1 MKFAEDMIAKLQRR
15 HKYKFLSDVSKDLL
29 KPSKQKEDI
38 ARDDYDECDVACRVF
53 DKMVA
58 RCRYS
63 CQFLQELRCQDEEI
77 RQNESA
83 KHKKE
88 NQQSKD
94 LKCEKCKFTTLS
106 DDALRKHEQREH
118 DDCCYECEKYEDA
131 IRPIDMLPFR
141 PSLGTLLVQLVDSS
155 FNLVKRKTC

>member
-1 MKFAEDMIAKLQRR
+1 MKFAEDMIAKWQGR
-15 HKYKFLSDVSKDLL
+15 HKYKFSSVESENLL

-77 RQNESA
+77 RQKESA
-83 KHKKE
+83 KYKKE
-88 NQQSKD
+88 NHQSKE
-94 LKCEKCKFTTLS
+94 LKCEKCKFTTVS
-106 DDALRKHEQREH
+106 EDDLRKHDKREY
-118 DDCCYECEKYEDA
+118 DCCYKCGKYEDA

-141 PSLGTLLVQLVDSS
+141 PSLGTFLVQLVDSS
-155 FNLVKRKTC
+155 FKLVKRKNC

>member
-1 MKFAEDMIAKLQRR
+1 MKFAEDMIAKLQGR
-15 HKYKFLSDVSKDLL
+15 HKYKFSSDKSRNPW
-29 KPSKQKEDI
+29 KPSKQKEHID
-38 ARDDYDECDVACRVF
+38 RDDYEECDFACRVF

-77 RQNESA
+77 RQKESA

-88 NQQSKD
+88 NHQSKE
-94 LKCEKCKFTTLS
+94 LKCEKCKFTTVS
-106 DDALRKHEQREH
+106 EDALRKHEQREY
-118 DDCCYECEKYEDA
+118 DCCYKCEKYEDA

-141 PSLGTLLVQLVDSS
+141 PSLGTFLVQLVDSS
-155 FNLVKRKTC
+155 FKLVKRKTC